1 LPSANDTRTFVSPRT
16 IPVPTEFSFVDR
28 EELWTLSEASGICSR
43 GSVALDPKFVMRV
56 FEQNGK
62 YMKRVHY
69 GRSLKRFDKFVANF
83 DPSDETMVFKYNK
96 C

>member
-1 LPSANDTRTFVSPRT
+1 
-16 IPVPTEFSFVDR
+16 
-28 EELWTLSEASGICSR
+28 
-43 GSVALDPKFVMRV
+43 MRV